1 MIEKFLV
8 TTLGL
13 GIVIFIYWFFFSK
26 KSESIKA
33 SGKIDIL
40 VKGGYKPENIQIK
53 KGHTTTLVFKRTDP
67 SSCLEEVVI
76 PDFKV
81 KKYLPLGEK
90 VEIDI
95 TPEKS
100 GVYKIHCGMNMFH
113 AKLIVD

>member
-1 MIEKFLV
+1 MLEKIIV
-8 TTLGL
+8 TIFGLGL
-13 GIVIFIYWFFFSK
+13 IAFIYWFFFSK
-26 KSESIKA
+26 KSELVSA
-33 SGKIDIL
+33 SGKLDIL
-40 VKGGYKPENIQIK
+40 VKGGYKPENIKVK
-53 KGHTTTLVFKRTDP
+53 KGRTTTLVFKRTDP

-76 PDFKV
+76 PDFKI